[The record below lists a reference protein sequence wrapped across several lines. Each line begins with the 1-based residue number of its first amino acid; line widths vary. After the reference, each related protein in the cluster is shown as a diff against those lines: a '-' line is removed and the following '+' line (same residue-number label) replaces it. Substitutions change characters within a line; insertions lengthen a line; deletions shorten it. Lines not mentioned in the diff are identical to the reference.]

1 MNTYCIATI
10 INHEEII
17 PGIWK
22 MELAAS
28 EIARTARPG
37 QFIQL
42 YPPDERNL
50 LARPISL
57 SSISEK
63 SVTIVY
69 RVVGKGTKQFS
80 QLQKNEY
87 VRIMGPLGNGFTL
100 SCKAAKS
107 IVVGGGLGIPPLLE
121 LAKQLGGNT
130 EVLLGYQDIPFMAED
145 FRRLGLNVHI
155 ASQSGNYGLHGTVR
169 ELLERIIPSAEQV
182 FACGPKKMLKSV
194 SEWAKEHG
202 IPVQVSMEE
211 RMACGI
217 GACLGCGVKIQK
229 QGETDWKYLRVCKDG
244 PVFSGEEQS
253 GDMSR

>member
-1 MNTYCIATI
+1 MNTYFTTTI
-10 INHEEII
+10 IRHEELA

-22 MELAAS
+22 MELVAS

-37 QFIQL
+37 QFIQI

-57 SSISEK
+57 SSISKE

-69 RVVGKGTKQFS
+69 RVVGKGTRQFS
-80 QLQKNEY
+80 HMKENDF

-100 SCKAAKS
+100 PDTKIQS

-121 LAKQLGGNT
+121 LSKRLHGNT
-130 EVLLGYQDIPFMAED
+130 EILLGYSDVPFMATD
-145 FRRLGLNVHI
+145 FQKLGLNVHV
-155 ASQSGNYGLHGTVR
+155 ASQSGNYGFQGTVLD
-169 ELLERIIPSAEQV
+169 LLEKMTLSVGQI
-182 FACGPKKMLKSV
+182 FACGPQRMLKSV
-194 SEWAKEHG
+194 SAWAKDHN
-202 IPVQVSMEE
+202 IPIQVSLEE

-229 QGETDWKYLRVCKDG
+229 LGETDWNYMRVCKDG
-244 PVFSGEEQS
+244 PVFWGEEVVWNE
-253 GDMSR
+253 

>member
-1 MNTYCIATI
+1 
-10 INHEEII
+10 
-17 PGIWK
+17 
-22 MELAAS
+22 
-28 EIARTARPG
+28 
-37 QFIQL
+37 
-42 YPPDERNL
+42 
-50 LARPISL
+50 
-57 SSISEK
+57 
-63 SVTIVY
+63 
-69 RVVGKGTKQFS
+69 
-80 QLQKNEY
+80 
-87 VRIMGPLGNGFTL
+87 
-100 SCKAAKS
+100 
-107 IVVGGGLGIPPLLE
+107 
-121 LAKQLGGNT
+121 
-130 EVLLGYQDIPFMAED
+130 MAED